1 MLLTVREQQ
10 LGHFEPPYISTVSQ
24 DFKNE
29 ENIESQQVLPH
40 HVRKNWT
47 ILFSI
52 NIPLYII
59 LFILKQCQLGDL
71 KAYINVSKSVTTLTH
86 HNRAV

>member
-40 HVRKNWT
+40 HVRKKLNY
-47 ILFSI
+47 FVQ
-52 NIPLYII
+52 Y
-59 LFILKQCQLGDL
+59 
-71 KAYINVSKSVTTLTH
+71 
-86 HNRAV
+86 